1 MEIITN
7 ISSDTNLKYDEY
19 WEISEKKIVKNLPK
33 IRKFGFQISEEAT
46 WSLQL

>member
-1 MEIITN
+1 MEIKTT
-7 ISSDTNLKYDEY
+7 ISREPNLKYEEY

-33 IRKFGFQISEEAT
+33 IRKFGFQISEVAT